1 MRDHLARRGGVWWV
15 RLVVPTRLR
24 KAAGRR
30 EFTKSTKTHELYVA
44 KLVAAVML
52 ADWRKQLLKLLEAA
66 PALEFGGTI
75 SLDDASQLG
84 VARADLLRIS
94 AAGRI
99 ILHCRLG
106 AERGTLVPIA
116 EMDYDGETGERS
128 VPATFSRETTIAT
141 LQSGVLALPDSKEIA
156 NSLLA
161 TGDEVCRVVALQALG
176 DRNHFFVPA
185 ANA

>member
-1 MRDHLARRGGVWWV
+1 
-15 RLVVPTRLR
+15 VVPTRLR

-52 ADWRKQLLKLLEAA
+52 ADWRKQLLKLESCVISDAVLKLLEAA